1 MEAGDFHS
9 GQEHKVRIRPDSQ
22 QGIHTYVYISIDLV
36 FYIMSLWSRALGSLP
51 SAWLM
56 ELWALPYPF
65 DPTVVQP
72 KARLVRAASSVEISH
87 HLWSVLE
94 HPRPGSIPVIYLLC
108 RSWQCWFQCQHYRDW
123 FVSTSFSLLQCVA
136 IQGLVVCWQWS
147 RRQHRLIDSSTRHHS
162 SATNWFDSIRF
173 VDKAFVIRALH
184 LRAPSA
190 TALLEET
197 LQCSK
202 CVCNRTVCVCE
213 KCQFYSVVF
222 IGLGLKN

>member
-147 RRQHRLIDSSTRHHS
+147 RRQHRLIDSSTHRLGIT
-162 SATNWFDSIRF
+162 ALQQIDSIRF
-173 VDKAFVIRALH
+173 DSWTRHLWFELCTFEPRVPQLCWRRHCNALNVYVPV
-184 LRAPSA
+184 LY
-190 TALLEET
+190 
-197 LQCSK
+197 
-202 CVCNRTVCVCE
+202 VCVWNVN
-213 KCQFYSVVF
+213 FTV
-222 IGLGLKN
+222 